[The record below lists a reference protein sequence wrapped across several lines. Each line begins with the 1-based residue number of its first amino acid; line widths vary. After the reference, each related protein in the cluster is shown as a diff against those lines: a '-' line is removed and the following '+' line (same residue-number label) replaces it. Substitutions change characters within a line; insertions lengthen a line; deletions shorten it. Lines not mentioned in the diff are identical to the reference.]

1 MNIQTI
7 LRKAWQMLWHYRAL
21 WLFGAVLALVG
32 PKMIFPGTWPDK
44 ENNDQWI
51 KIRVSEYS
59 TIRVPGVDITIDF
72 TTPGGVRITMPDGSS
87 WREFRELVDLVNREA
102 SINLWPVLIEFAVI
116 LVCLLL
122 LGVIARYVA
131 ETAVIRMVDEAAQT
145 GKHLSLREGLRKGL
159 SLRAWRL
166 FLLDLAVG
174 VLVILAF
181 IVVLGLAA
189 VPVLWAIGSHEA
201 ILITAGVGA
210 FGLLVLA
217 MYLAFAANVILSLV
231 MQPIRRAC
239 VLEDQGLLAS
249 IRLGI
254 TLTKRHLMDVGVL
267 WLVWISIQAL
277 WVPLSIMILILIS
290 PVFLL
295 TVLAGVVVG
304 IVPASL
310 VASFSYLFVGGI
322 TPWIMGALVGTPLL
336 FVVTVSPMLFVS
348 GLVEILKSTIWTLA
362 YRDMKAMESPVQV
375 PVSQSPLVAAHS
387 TVD

>member
-1 MNIQTI
+1 MDINKI
-7 LRKAWQMLWHYRAL
+7 LNKAWQMLWHYRAL

-32 PKMIFPGTWPDK
+32 ANTIYPWPWRDR
-44 ENNDQWI
+44 EDNDQWTKI
-51 KIRVSEYS
+51 KVSETT
-59 TIRVPGVDITIDF
+59 TIQVPGGDMTIDF
-72 TTPGGVRITMPDGSS
+72 TVPGGVRITTPDSTS
-87 WREFRELVDLVNREA
+87 WHEFRRLVDEVNREA
-102 SINLWPVLIEFAVI
+102 SINLWPVLIEFAVV
-116 LVCLLL
+116 LVCLIL
-122 LGVIARYVA
+122 LGSIARYVS
-131 ETAVIRMVDEAAQT
+131 ETAMIRMVDQAAQT
-145 GKHLSLREGLRKGL
+145 GRHLSLREGLRKGL

-166 FLLDLAVG
+166 FLLDLIVG

-201 ILITAGVGA
+201 IIIAAGVGA

-231 MQPIRRAC
+231 MQPIRRLC

-249 IRLGI
+249 IRQGI
-254 TLTKRHLMDVGVL
+254 TLTKHHLMDVGLV

-304 IVPASL
+304 IVPAAL

-322 TPWIMGALVGTPLL
+322 TPWIMGAIVGTPLL
-336 FVVTVSPMLFVS
+336 FVVTVSPMLFIS
-348 GLVEILKSTIWTLA
+348 GLVEIYKSSVWTLA
-362 YRDMKAMESPVQV
+362 YHDLKAMESPVQV

-387 TVD
+387 TAD